1 MALVLRRNGATD
13 RPDSER
19 RELIRKQIRTELVQ
33 RSEDLDAYV
42 LRLRHLIQK
51 HELQYK
57 TTSEAMI
64 KALESHKIKETKGLR
79 SWVMAW
85 QTLHGLER
93 ETRTTGTR

>member
-1 MALVLRRNGATD
+1 M
-13 RPDSER
+13 
-19 RELIRKQIRTELVQ
+19 QMRTELVQ
-33 RSEDLDAYV
+33 RSADLDTYV

-64 KALESHKIKETKGLR
+64 KALESYEIKETKDLR

-85 QTLHGLER
+85 HTLQGLER
-93 ETRTTGTR
+93 ETHTTGTR